1 MVTDGSRPSLSPDTA
16 NAAMHRPG
24 GPQGALVKERNVYS
38 VSVGEIKEM
47 VSLHKRIYDAVG
59 CSRKQK

>member
-1 MVTDGSRPSLSPDTA
+1 MLTDGSRPSLPSDTE

-38 VSVGEIKEM
+38 VSVGEIAYIRGFM
-47 VSLHKRIYDAVG
+47 MLLGAVG
-59 CSRKQK
+59 NRSED